1 MVLAFVSLRRY
12 NTRGIVSVSTEL
24 RVDRAWVEVDLAN
37 LVENARAVRHAAH
50 DAPLLPMVK
59 ADGYGLGAVQ
69 VVRALETIEPWGFG
83 VATVS
88 EGVELR
94 RAGVTRPIV
103 VFTPARI
110 DDLSR
115 LGENELTAVLDD
127 PAVIDECGTDQ
138 PYHCEV
144 DTGMGR
150 AGIRWN
156 DAAGLRALARN
167 PPQGVF
173 THLHSADTSEDAVN
187 VQLGRFR
194 EVVSSL
200 AERPRFVHVANS
212 AGAWRVDEHFDLVRP
227 GIFLYGGQ
235 VGQDLPEPKPVAS
248 LRAYVVS
255 VRRLDSGDTVSYGA
269 EWTAAEPT
277 TVGTLSIGYAD
288 GVPRAVQGRASVIVA
303 GRRRP
308 IVGRVTMDMTVV
320 DLGPDDPGGVGD
332 VATLIGTDGDERI
345 ALDEF
350 ASWAGTI
357 SYEILV
363 KLGDRLPRVYRGP

>member
-1 MVLAFVSLRRY
+1 
-12 NTRGIVSVSTEL
+12 VSTEL

-59 ADGYGLGAVQ
+59 ADGYGLGAVP

-94 RAGVTRPIV
+94 RAGVTRPVV

-127 PAVIDECGTDQ
+127 PAVIDEGGTGQ

-144 DTGMGR
+144 DTGMSR

-156 DAAGLRALARN
+156 DAVGLRALARN

-173 THLHSADTSEDAVN
+173 THLHSADTSEDMVN
-187 VQLGRFR
+187 LQPGT
-194 EVVSSL
+194 
-200 AERPRFVHVANS
+200 S
-212 AGAWRVDEHFDLVRP
+212 A
-227 GIFLYGGQ
+227 
-235 VGQDLPEPKPVAS
+235 
-248 LRAYVVS
+248 LR
-255 VRRLDSGDTVSYGA
+255 
-269 EWTAAEPT
+269 
-277 TVGTLSIGYAD
+277 
-288 GVPRAVQGRASVIVA
+288 
-303 GRRRP
+303 
-308 IVGRVTMDMTVV
+308 RVTMRSKRNESRSTTGPVADVV
-320 DLGPDDPGGVGD
+320 MGTMSPKRRKRSKTRLSSPPP
-332 VATLIGTDGDERI
+332 VATCIRK
-345 ALDEF
+345 A
-350 ASWAGTI
+350 A
-357 SYEILV
+357 
-363 KLGDRLPRVYRGP
+363 